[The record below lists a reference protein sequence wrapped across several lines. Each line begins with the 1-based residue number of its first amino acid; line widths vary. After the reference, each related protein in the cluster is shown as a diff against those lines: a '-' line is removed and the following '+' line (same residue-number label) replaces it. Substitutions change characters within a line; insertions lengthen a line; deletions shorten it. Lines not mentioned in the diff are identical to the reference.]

1 MKIFRL
7 LFIIIINCLLT
18 FEADSQIVS
27 VSIGTNMNIEAGTIF
42 SADNMVLIP
51 SAKFTLTGISLV
63 RNSSII
69 NTSTSLSAIARV
81 YKFSKTSNP
90 FSGIV
95 QINYQVGTE
104 LKSIVESNLK
114 MYIQNGT
121 IWNVYTGGNQNL
133 IDHYIS
139 SLPVSAVTL
148 NEITLGVCTPP
159 VTPSII
165 LTQANCIL
173 GTGTISVSS
182 TKTALTFSND
192 GINYNN
198 TTGVFAGLNPGSYY
212 ITAKNATGCIS
223 AAVNGILNVAPSMP
237 FFTTQ
242 PSAISQSVCLSSLA
256 TALNVVVSGTGLTY
270 KWYRNTIS
278 SNVSGTL
285 ISGAT
290 AANYL
295 PVTTTAGTLYYY
307 CVASNGTCNATSSV
321 SGAIISVALPAKPAT
336 IGGTLSVCTGA
347 TTQLS
352 EVTLNGVWSSSN
364 NAIASI
370 SSKGLVTG
378 ISVGTVSVVYTITN
392 ATGCM
397 SSNTVTI
404 TVKGSPIITQQPAS
418 LTTAATQ
425 PASFTIAGTGTVSS
439 YKWELCTNGTTWST
453 IAKAGIY
460 TSTTTDKLTISSV
473 STGMNGYKY
482 RCTETGNC
490 TAQVSDAAILSVNS
504 PIIVALFSITKDV
517 ESTIPVTLFELKAY
531 PNPSRNTFH
540 LIVKSGVDAPIDIV
554 ISNILGI
561 PITRMKTMPGQ
572 DLIFGSNLLSGK
584 YILQVLQG
592 NQQKSIK
599 LIKE

>member
-1 MKIFRL
+1 MKIFRSS
-7 LFIIIINCLLT
+7 FIIIINFLLLH
-18 FEADSQIVS
+18 AANSQIIS
-27 VSIGTNMNIEAGTIF
+27 VAVGTNMNIEAGTVF

-69 NTSTSLSAIARV
+69 NASTTLSAIARV

-90 FSGIV
+90 FSGTL
-95 QINYQVGTE
+95 QINYQTGTE
-104 LKSIVESNLK
+104 LKTMAESNLK

-121 IWNVYTGGNQNL
+121 IWNLYTGGIQNL
-133 IDHYIS
+133 IDHSIS
-139 SLPVSAVTL
+139 SLPISAVAL
-148 NEITLGVCTPP
+148 NEVTLGACTPP
-159 VTPSII
+159 VTPTIS
-165 LTQANCIL
+165 LTQATCIL
-173 GTGTISVSS
+173 GTGSISVSS

-192 GINYNN
+192 GINYTN
-198 TTGVFAGLNPGSYY
+198 TTGIFAGLIPGTYY
-212 ITAKNATGCIS
+212 ITAKNTTGCFS
-223 AAVNGILNVAPSMP
+223 AAITAILNAAPATP
-237 FFTTQ
+237 FFTIQ
-242 PSAISQSVCLSSLA
+242 PATTSQSVCLSSLA
-256 TALNVVVSGTGLTY
+256 TALNISVTGTGVTY
-270 KWYRNTIS
+270 KWYKNTVN
-278 SNVSGTL
+278 SNLSGTL

-290 AANYL
+290 AANYI

-321 SGAIISVALPAKPAT
+321 SGAIISVALPAKPAN
-336 IGGTLSVCTGA
+336 IGGTLSVCIGA

-352 EVTLNGVWSSSN
+352 EITLNGVWSSAN

-378 ISVGTVSVVYTITN
+378 ISAGTVSIAYTITN
-392 ATGCM
+392 ATGCI

-418 LTTAATQ
+418 FTAAATQ
-425 PASFTIAGTGTVSS
+425 PASFTIAGTGTVNS

-453 IAKAGIY
+453 IVKAGIY

-504 PIIVALFSITKDV
+504 AIIVALFSITKDV
-517 ESTIPVTLFELKAY
+517 ESIIPVTLFELKAY

-540 LIVKSGVDAPIDIV
+540 LIVKSAVDAPIDIV
-554 ISNILGI
+554 ISNILGM
-561 PITRMKTMPGQ
+561 PITRMKSMPGQ
-572 DLIFGSNLLSGK
+572 DLIFGSNLSSGK